1 MQKRLALIAE
11 FLEAIHDG
19 PPQKCLTVMILLRY
33 CFFTLVTTTVLL
45 AGCEQSSQT
54 KVYPRPQHDSIIP
67 ANSYS
72 ELFFDSTTLEQFI
85 VAEKTRDSLASRMRN
100 FYGGRKYEYA
110 WFFKEGL
117 ADYTK
122 AFLNLV
128 DDYVGYSGDSAVY
141 DLVLHQLVDSISNK
155 NQITIGKPLILK
167 TELLLTQS
175 FFLYAH
181 RAYQGRNRLNMAE
194 LEWFIPR
201 KKINTVAFLDSLV
214 SNKGKYFSSYEPVN
228 AQYRLLKNYVLKY
241 YKVERN
247 GGWPEVPSEKRSYKE
262 GDSSNAVLQLKR
274 TLFLTGDLT
283 TNDSSMFFTSAL
295 TGAVKRFQHR
305 YGFKETGVVTPP
317 VLNEMRK
324 PVTEVIRKI
333 LINMERMRWV
343 PAAPSTDYLLV
354 NIPEFRLHV
363 YEKGRYTW
371 SMNIV
376 TGSATHNTVVFT
388 GTLKQIVF
396 SPYWYVPPGILNNE
410 ILPATRRKKNY
421 LAAHNMEWYGNTV
434 RQKPGRNNSLGLV
447 KFLFPNDYNIY
458 LHDTPAK
465 SLFSEDKRAFSHGC
479 IRLAQPFK
487 LAQYL
492 LRNSPTWDSARI
504 IKAMNSGKEQF
515 VAVKETVPVYIGYF
529 TAWVDNHGELN
540 FRDDVYGHDQKISA
554 HLFNPEK

>member
-1 MQKRLALIAE
+1 MRVLR
-11 FLEAIHDG
+11 FYFF
-19 PPQKCLTVMILLRY
+19 MLL
-33 CFFTLVTTTVLL
+33 TTTLSL
-45 AGCEQSSQT
+45 PGCEQSSQT
-54 KVYPRPQHDSIIP
+54 KVYSSSQQDSISP

-72 ELFFDSTTLEQFI
+72 ELFFDSTTLEQFL
-85 VAEKTRDSLASRMRN
+85 VDEKTRDSLATRMRD
-100 FYGGRKYEYA
+100 FYGGRNYEYA
-110 WFFKEGL
+110 WFFTEGL
-117 ADYTK
+117 ADYAK

-128 DDYVGYSGDSAVY
+128 DDYVGYSRDSAVY
-141 DLVLHQLVDSISNK
+141 DVSLHQLVDSISNI
-155 NQITIGKPLILK
+155 NETTIGKDLMLK
-167 TELLLTQS
+167 TELLLTRS

-181 RAYQGRNRLNMAE
+181 RAYQGRNQLNMAE

-241 YKVERN
+241 YNVEKN
-247 GGWPEVPSEKRSYKE
+247 GGWPEITADKKSYKE
-262 GDSSNAVLQLKR
+262 GDSSNAILQLKR
-274 TLFLTGDLT
+274 RLSLTGDLT
-283 TNDSSMFFTSAL
+283 TNDSSIFFTRAL
-295 TGAVKRFQHR
+295 TDAVKHFQHR
-305 YGFKETGVVTPP
+305 YGFKETGAVTAP

-324 PVTEVIRKI
+324 PLQELIRKI

-343 PAAPSTDYLLV
+343 PATPSTDYLLV

-363 YEKGRYTW
+363 YEKGRYNW

-396 SPYWYVPPGILNNE
+396 SPYWYVPPGILKNE
-410 ILPATRRKKNY
+410 ILPATRRNKNY
-421 LAAHNMEWYGNTV
+421 LATHNMEWYGNTV

-465 SLFSEDKRAFSHGC
+465 SLFNEDKRAFSHGC

-492 LRNSPTWDSARI
+492 LRDYPTWDSARI
-504 IKAMNSGKEQF
+504 VKAMNSGKEQF
-515 VAVKETVPVYIGYF
+515 VAVKETIPVYIGYF
-529 TAWVDNHGELN
+529 TAWVDSQGELN
-540 FRDDVYGHDQKISA
+540 FREDVYGHDRKISA
-554 HLFNPEK
+554 HLFDIEK